1 MKSPNSLNK
10 RVEEYVEDFKCA
22 QTQLDVQMRQQP
34 SEDVWQ
40 PPPPE
45 AYKLNFDVALFSDSG
60 RSGYVAIIRNEK
72 GEVMTAMTANGPK
85 VRISDEAELL
95 ACQRAIEF
103 AVDAGFSR
111 MIIEGDNIN
120 IIHAISS
127 LVENISLSGNVVD
140 DIRHLLWGLQ
150 WSSVCCIRKGGNRVA
165 HALAQYARN
174 TLDED
179 LY

>member
-1 MKSPNSLNK
+1 MNSPNSLNK

-45 AYKLNFDVALFSDSG
+45 AYKLNFDEALFSDSG

-72 GEVMTAMTANGPK
+72 GEVMTAMTASGPK

-103 AVDAGFSR
+103 VVDAGFSR

-127 LVENISLSGNVVD
+127 SVENISLSSNVVD

>member
-10 RVEEYVEDFKCA
+10 RAEYVKDFKCA
-22 QTQLDVQMRQQP
+22 QTQLNVQMRQQP

-40 PPPPE
+40 PPPPLE
-45 AYKLNFDVALFSDSG
+45 ACKLNFDVALFSDSG
-60 RSGYVAIIRNEK
+60 RSGYVAIIQNEK
-72 GEVMTAMTANGPK
+72 GEIMAAMTASGPK

-120 IIHAISS
+120 IIHVISS
-127 LVENISLSGNVVD
+127 SMENISLSGNVVD

-150 WSSVCCIRKGGNRVA
+150 RSSVCCIRKGGNRVA

>member
-1 MKSPNSLNK
+1 M
-10 RVEEYVEDFKCA
+10 A
-22 QTQLDVQMRQQP
+22 
-34 SEDVWQ
+34 
-40 PPPPE
+40 
-45 AYKLNFDVALFSDSG
+45 
-60 RSGYVAIIRNEK
+60 
-72 GEVMTAMTANGPK
+72 AMTASGPK
-85 VRISDEAELL
+85 VRTSDEAELL
-95 ACQRAIEF
+95 ACQRVIEF
-103 AVDAGFSR
+103 VVDAGFSR